1 MSGAVHNHHEHENL
15 IIPRPVL
22 VFAALAIAVTIVVA
36 AIGGSHT
43 KPPASPVLATRT
55 LSFADMP
62 DGAVEVTDATNGAAV
77 TRLDP
82 GTNGFIRGTL
92 RALSHDGHAS
102 HAAPMHPF
110 ILTNHADGRLTLDDP
125 TTGNQLDLEAFGS
138 LNRVT
143 FAALLTDRETPK
155 DGK

>member
-1 MSGAVHNHHEHENL
+1 MSGAVHHPHEHEDL
-15 IIPRPVL
+15 SIPRPVL
-22 VFAALAIAVTIVVA
+22 ILAALAIAATIVVA

-62 DGAVEVTDATNGAAV
+62 DGAVNVTDATNGAMV
-77 TRLDP
+77 TQLAP

-110 ILTNHADGRLTLDDP
+110 VLTNYADGRLTLDDP
-125 TTGNQLDLEAFGS
+125 TTGNRLDLEAFGS
-138 LNRVT
+138 LNRAT
-143 FAALLTDRETPK
+143 FAALLTDRETAK

>member
-1 MSGAVHNHHEHENL
+1 MSGAAHHHPEHEDL
-15 IIPRPVL
+15 SIPRPVL
-22 VFAALAIAVTIVVA
+22 WFAAAAIAVTIVVA

-43 KPPASPVLATRT
+43 PPPASPMLATRT

-62 DGAVEVTDATNGAAV
+62 DGAVTVTDAKNGALV
-77 TRLDP
+77 TLLAP

-110 ILTNHADGRLTLDDP
+110 VLTSYADGRLTLDDP
-125 TTGNQLDLEAFGS
+125 TNGNRLDLEAFGS

-143 FAALLTDRETPK
+143 FAALLTDRETAK